1 MIALGSTSFR
11 LWLRLRHRAGAP
23 RGEPT
28 DRREQA
34 VLASR
39 AEWRVARD
47 QARRLGL
54 PLHPDPPKSWDT
66 LLALGA
72 ILRRVPRTG
81 RVLDAGAERY
91 SALLPSLYLYG
102 YDDLHG
108 LNLAFTRPVRR
119 GPIRYLPGDVMNTG
133 LPAASFG
140 AITCLSVIE
149 HGVRVDDFLAEA
161 ARLLRP
167 GGVLVVST
175 DYWPDPVDT
184 RGQYAY
190 GVPIQIFTRADLTA
204 AVAAAARHGL
214 VPSAPID
221 DALAVVPAEA
231 PVRWDRV
238 ALDYTFAV
246 LTFVRH

>member
-1 MIALGSTSFR
+1 M
-11 LWLRLRHRAGAP
+11 
-23 RGEPT
+23 
-28 DRREQA
+28 
-34 VLASR
+34 
-39 AEWRVARD
+39 
-47 QARRLGL
+47 
-54 PLHPDPPKSWDT
+54 HPDSPKSWDT